1 MMREV
6 TVGDKTL
13 RLRGSAL
20 SLLHYQQEFGRDL
33 LGDMVG
39 MMTGLAGFQAFS
51 NGAEVDPSKLDFSR
65 LDSVAILR
73 LVWTLARTAAGVGG
87 QFPSFTRW
95 LEEHEDIDIFDPD
108 LLTAVMEE
116 ATKIFFRRNKAVAP
130 AAQR

>member
-1 MMREV
+1 MREV
-6 TVGDKTL
+6 QIGDKIL
-13 RLRGSAL
+13 RLRGSVL

-33 LGDMVG
+33 LGDMVA

-51 NGAEVDPSKLDFSR
+51 NGAEVDPSRLDLSK

-95 LEEHEDIDIFDPD
+95 LEEYEDINIFDPE
-108 LLTAVMEE
+108 LLNAAMTE
-116 ATKIFFRRNKAVAP
+116 AQKIFFRGGKTVAP
-130 AAQR
+130 AAKK

>member
-1 MMREV
+1 MREV
-6 TVGDKTL
+6 TIGDKTL

-39 MMTGLAGFQAFS
+39 MMTGMAGFQALA
-51 NGAEVDPSKLDFSR
+51 NGGTVDPSKLDFSR

-73 LVWTLARTAAGVGG
+73 LIWTLARTAAGAPI
-87 QFPSFTRW
+87 PSFQRW

-108 LLTAVMEE
+108 LLTAAMEE
-116 ATKIFFRRNKAVAP
+116 AKKIFFRRNKAVAP

>member
-1 MMREV
+1 MREV
-6 TVGDKTL
+6 QVGDKTL
-13 RLRGSAL
+13 RLRGSTL
-20 SLLHYQQEFGRDL
+20 SLLHYQQEFGRDF

-39 MMTGLAGFQAFS
+39 MVAGMAGFQALA
-51 NGAEVDPSKLDFSR
+51 NGEVDPSKLDFSR

-108 LLTAVMEE
+108 LLTAAVEE
-116 ATKIFFRRNKAVAP
+116 ATKIFFRRKPSVAP
-130 AAQR
+130 AAKG

>member
-1 MMREV
+1 MREV
-6 TVGDKTL
+6 TIGDKTL

-33 LGDMVG
+33 LGDMVA
-39 MMTGLAGFQAFS
+39 MMTGLAGFQALA
-51 NGAEVDPSKLDFSR
+51 NGGKVDPSKLDLSK

-95 LEEHEDIDIFDPD
+95 LEENEDIDIFDPE
-108 LLTAVMEE
+108 LMTAVMEE
-116 ATKIFFRRNKAVAP
+116 ATKIFFRRKPSVAP
-130 AAQR
+130 ATKG